1 MAEMLLI
8 NSRKRRRKV
17 AKSRRKTSKR
27 RSRNPIVR
35 VAPKSPT
42 GRVRRVRLNPLSRAK
57 RGGSRRRRNPIGGN
71 MLRGIVPM
79 IQNAAIGAV
88 GSVGVDF
95 AWGKLNP
102 MLPPGLQTNAVSIG
116 AGDAIKMVTTVALG
130 QLLSR
135 FTRGYS
141 RTAAQGALIVQADRI
156 VRSFLPADIKSQL
169 AWYSPAPVV
178 NAQTRV
184 GPYQTRALSALTPT
198 GSNTPLLSA
207 FTRPGMSPVLSRMRR
222 IGQ

>member
-8 NSRKRRRKV
+8 NPRKRRRKA
-17 AKSRRKTSKR
+17 AKSRRKTAR
-27 RSRNPIVR
+27 RRNPIVR
-35 VAPKSPT
+35 VMPKSPT

-57 RGGSRRRRNPIGGN
+57 RRSSRRRRNPIGGN